1 MNLNAINKRIQIEIS
16 SIRKKIINKNH
27 IVFEL
32 EADSTIPSEYIIMM
46 HFFGEIDIKLE
57 KKNYEIFAQQTKQR
71 WRMATV
77 LWRRFKSECFCKI
90 IFCIKT
96 RWV

>member
-16 SIRKKIINKNH
+16 SIRKKVINKNH

-57 KKNYEIFAQQTKQR
+57 KKITKYLLNKQNKDGG
-71 WRMATV
+71 
-77 LWRRFKSECFCKI
+77 LSLI
-90 IFCIKT
+90 HI
-96 RWV
+96 

>member
-46 HFFGEIDIKLE
+46 HFLVRLILNL
-57 KKNYEIFAQQTKQR
+57 KKNYEIFAQ
-71 WRMATV
+71 
-77 LWRRFKSECFCKI
+77 
-90 IFCIKT
+90 
-96 RWV
+96 

>member
-16 SIRKKIINKNH
+16 SIRKKVINKNH

-57 KKNYEIFAQQTKQR
+57 KKLRNIC
-71 WRMATV
+71 
-77 LWRRFKSECFCKI
+77 SINKI
-90 IFCIKT
+90 KMEDGHYFMEETQI
-96 RWV
+96 